1 MNRHNEMS
9 MGKSR
14 RIGLIAWSVVATL
27 LLAICAA
34 LWYMFNRPSTGTVLR
49 TPTASVP
56 SVTADRSPTTFDG
69 TYFTVSVPRIY
80 ALKTNELIARDGNVL
95 EQSYFSEDRL
105 SGRALAITIEKRPQG
120 GEREL
125 SSYQFRS
132 ISPKEYS
139 ADSITI
145 RDKRISIF
153 KKSSSVYELTGY
165 VVSDERIA
173 SISLTSAIDDADI
186 LMSDFLSIV
195 ESFRWAVNGPST

>member
-1 MNRHNEMS
+1 M
-9 MGKSR
+9 
-14 RIGLIAWSVVATL
+14 AWSVVATL

-34 LWYMFNRPSTGTVLR
+34 LWYMFSRPSAGTIFRSSTV
-49 TPTASVP
+49 SVP
-56 SVTADRSPTTFDG
+56 SVPDNQGPTTFDG
-69 TYFTVSVPRIY
+69 TYFTVTVPKSY
-80 ALKTNELIARDGNVL
+80 SMKSNESIARDGSVL
-95 EQSYFSEDRL
+95 EQSYFCEDRL
-105 SGRALAITIEKRPQG
+105 YGRALAITIEKRPQG

-165 VVSDERIA
+165 VMSDERIA
-173 SISLTSAIDDADI
+173 SISLTSAIDNADI

-195 ESFRWAVNGPST
+195 ASFRWAVNGPST